1 MIDNADNSATNVT
14 ASSESPTTFGRSVE
28 SQAQLSDA
36 AKLAH
41 GTEPGEPLNIYR
53 LVPVAPENDS
63 RWHDAPEIGEFL
75 VAARTPGD
83 ARIVAAGAEFDFTE
97 VRALPGE
104 DVTSRHGSIYR
115 DEKAYTVIE
124 VERGRQ
130 DLTRGPLDRPPRSDA
145 IVPVQRE

>member
-1 MIDNADNSATNVT
+1 MIDNADNSATDVT
-14 ASSESPTTFGRSVE
+14 ETSESPNTFGQSVE

-53 LVPVAPENDS
+53 LVPVAPPNDA
-63 RWHDAPEIGEFL
+63 RWRNAPEVSEFL

-104 DVTSRHGSIYR
+104 DVTTRHASIYR

-124 VERGRQ
+124 VERGRH
-130 DLTRGPLDRPPRSDA
+130 DLIRGPLDHPPRSDA
-145 IVPVQRE
+145 IVPVQR

>member
-53 LVPVAPENDS
+53 LVPVAPENDA